1 MGHDY
6 LVPDEQ
12 AGIKKFVL
20 FQKDNNADGK
30 DNLDMLPGLPAV
42 YAVGERVNGQAANL
56 RYIGEAGN
64 LRESIK
70 KHFDKTHSEEDEC
83 FKEFMLSIKI
93 KVLIYELIPS
103 STHEERLVIK
113 KEWENRYK
121 RDCNKEGW
129 LKAVARTPYLHN
141 NHYTIIDLFYKQLRK
156 TPGHIAVS
164 FQDEQITYLELNER
178 VSKLAAYLRQEG
190 VCGEALVPVCMY
202 RSLEMIISIM
212 AILKA
217 GGAYVPIDPEYPPE
231 RIEYILSDTRAK
243 MVLTIS
249 DCEMYLPPIPG
260 IANLCVDRLMQQII
274 DEPFDDLP
282 PIDGNGHLA
291 YVIYTSGSTGVP
303 KGVMIEHA
311 AIVNRLLWAQAYFG
325 LTDED
330 VVLQKT
336 TFCFDVSVW
345 ELFWPLCTGA
355 KLVFANPGGHKDN
368 NYLKGV
374 IQAECISTIHFV
386 PSMLEVFLSDLE
398 KGDCSNL
405 KRVLC
410 SGEALRPAQVALFKE
425 KLPHVQLHNL
435 YGPTEAAIDVTC
447 WTVPETGEFT
457 TIPIGKPVANTS
469 LYILDTNRKLVPVG
483 VPGELYI
490 SGSQLARGYLNKP
503 ALTNDKF
510 VNDPFTEGR
519 KMYRTGDIARWREDG
534 NIEYLGRNDDQV
546 KINGYRIELGEIET
560 VLGQMPGI
568 HHAVVIATQETAAN
582 RKLVGYVVPK
592 EIFDKDAIIKYLKE
606 RLPDYMVPASLVK
619 LENIPLTSN
628 GKVDKKALPL
638 PDISQLTAREYAPPR
653 NETETIL
660 ATIWQE
666 LLDLERVSIHDSFFE
681 LGGNSLIIMRM
692 LTQIRRKLFLEVPM
706 RVLFDYTTIE
716 DLGRYL
722 ELTQSLR
729 HTEEEEDFSI
739 INI

>member
-1 MGHDY
+1 
-6 LVPDEQ
+6 
-12 AGIKKFVL
+12 
-20 FQKDNNADGK
+20 
-30 DNLDMLPGLPAV
+30 
-42 YAVGERVNGQAANL
+42 
-56 RYIGEAGN
+56 
-64 LRESIK
+64 
-70 KHFDKTHSEEDEC
+70 
-83 FKEFMLSIKI
+83 
-93 KVLIYELIPS
+93 
-103 STHEERLVIK
+103 
-113 KEWENRYK
+113 
-121 RDCNKEGW
+121 
-129 LKAVARTPYLHN
+129 
-141 NHYTIIDLFYKQLRK
+141 
-156 TPGHIAVS
+156 
-164 FQDEQITYLELNER
+164 
-178 VSKLAAYLRQEG
+178 
-190 VCGEALVPVCMY
+190 
-202 RSLEMIISIM
+202 
-212 AILKA
+212 
-217 GGAYVPIDPEYPPE
+217 
-231 RIEYILSDTRAK
+231 
-243 MVLTIS
+243 
-249 DCEMYLPPIPG
+249 MYLPPIPG

-311 AIVNRLLWAQAYFG
+311 AVVNRLLWAQAYFD

-345 ELFWPLCTGA
+345 ELFWPLCAGA

-447 WTVPETGEFT
+447 WTVPEIGEFT